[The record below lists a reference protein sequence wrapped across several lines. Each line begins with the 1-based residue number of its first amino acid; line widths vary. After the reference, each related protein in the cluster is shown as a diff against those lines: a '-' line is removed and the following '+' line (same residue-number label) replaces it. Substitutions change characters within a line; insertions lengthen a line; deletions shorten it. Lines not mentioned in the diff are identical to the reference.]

1 MNFIKPAIM
10 ASAIAL
16 VATTSCNSPK
26 QQDSTGWGGPVAQ
39 AKVENGE
46 FTPEILNSFGRV
58 NEWKVSPDGKKV
70 VFAVSFTDLK
80 QNKSNAD
87 LWVIDID
94 GKNPVQLTDSPNSES
109 NPAWLDGGKKIAFVY
124 QDEKEGSVPQMW
136 VMDAD
141 GDGRKCVSNMENGVE
156 GFIISPDEKK
166 VMLISTVQYGKRVQD
181 IYPDMEKSDARII
194 DDMMYRHW
202 NEWTTEIPQPFVGD
216 FNGTKVENVKG
227 VLEGTQFESPM
238 RPWGGIEQ
246 IAWTPDSKQLIY
258 TCRKKTGK
266 EYAVSTNSDLYLYDV
281 ASGKTVQNLTEGM
294 MGYDT
299 NPIVSKSGKVA
310 WLSMEHDGF
319 EADKNRIFLMDKIG
333 GDKKDLTAKWDYTVD
348 AITWSPDEK
357 YIYFTCPFQGTIPMF
372 RINIETQQIDTIAT
386 GDCDYSGI
394 GFAENGTI
402 ITSRQSY
409 LAPTEIYSVKM
420 DEQPKQL
427 TKVNDELLA
436 QLGKVTCQK
445 VMVPTTDGKQMVTWV
460 LLPPNFDKNKKY
472 PSILF
477 CEGGPQSP
485 VSQFWSY
492 RWNLRIMANHGYVV
506 IAPNRRGVPGFGTE
520 WENQISGDY
529 AGQNMKDYLSVAD
542 YMLKQPYIDVAH
554 MGCTGASYG
563 GYSTYWLAGNHQ
575 GRFACFLSHAGIF
588 DLRAQYCETE
598 ELWFVNWDLG
608 GAPWEK
614 GNALAQK
621 SFQIADPK
629 NYVQNWDRPI
639 MVTTGENDFRISYTQ
654 TMQAFNAAR
663 LRGLPA
669 HMVLYPSECHWVTRP
684 QNSVVWQREFFNWM
698 DQWLMPGSEAAK
710 KAALRNDSIK
720 KAKAME
726 TAPTIL
732 PANPTTAKK

>member
-1 MNFIKPAIM
+1 M
-10 ASAIAL
+10 ASAVAL
-16 VATTSCNSPK
+16 VATTSCNSSK
-26 QQDSTGWGGPVAQ
+26 QQSSAQWNGPVAQ
-39 AKVENGE
+39 AKVEKGE

-70 VFAVSFTDLK
+70 LFAVSFIDLK
-80 QNKSNAD
+80 KNKSNAE
-87 LWVIDID
+87 LWVMDID
-94 GKNPVQLTDSPNSES
+94 GKNPVKLTDSPNSES
-109 NPAWLDGGKKIAFVY
+109 NPVWIDGGKKIAFVY
-124 QDEKEGSVPQMW
+124 QDEKEDAVPQMW

-141 GDGRKCVSNMENGVE
+141 GDDRKCVSSMEKGVE

-166 VMLISTVQYGKRVQD
+166 VVLVSTVQYGKTVQD

-202 NEWTTEIPQPFVGD
+202 NEWTAEIPQPFVGD
-216 FNGTKVENVKG
+216 FNGSKVENIKN
-227 VLEGTQFESPM
+227 VLDGTQFESPM
-238 RPWGGIEQ
+238 RPWGGVEQ
-246 IAWTPDSKQLIY
+246 LAWTPDSKQLIY
-258 TCRKKTGK
+258 TCRKKTGR

-281 ASGKTVQNLTEGM
+281 ASGKTLQNLTEGM

-319 EADKNRIFLMDKIG
+319 EADKNRIFLMDKVG
-333 GDKKDLTAKWDYTVD
+333 GEKKDLTAKWDYTVD

-357 YIYFTCPFQGTIPMF
+357 YIYFTCPFQGTIPLF
-372 RINIETQQIDTIAT
+372 RINVETQQIDTIAT
-386 GDCDYSGI
+386 GQCDYSGV

-402 ITSRQSY
+402 ITGRQSY

-420 DEQPKQL
+420 GEQPKQL
-427 TKVNDELLA
+427 TKVNDALLA
-436 QLGKVTCQK
+436 QLGQVTCQK
-445 VMVPTTDGKQMVTWV
+445 MMVPTTDGKQMVTWV

-477 CEGGPQSP
+477 CEGGPQSA

-529 AGQNMKDYLSVAD
+529 AGQNMKDYLSAAD
-542 YMLKQPYIDVAH
+542 YMLKQPYIDAAH

-598 ELWFVNWDLG
+598 ELWFVNWDVG

-629 NYVQNWDRPI
+629 NYVQNWDKPI

-698 DQWLMPGSEAAK
+698 DQWLMPGSEAAQ
-710 KAALRNDSIK
+710 KATLRNDSIK